1 MNKDIYL
8 HMFSSILPKYHLPQA
23 DIVDWTLKAH
33 ARSECLLAGKEINE
47 EDLRR
52 FCIGQNQI
60 KQRYFE
66 CPDTNESWNDHE
78 IYKLL
83 EVTPRGEDI
92 YNRNIFFQKCSINVL
107 EELYGGSSSIPDHL
121 IHVTCTGY
129 SSPSSPQRYFQ
140 AKEKAP
146 AITHAYHMG
155 CYASLP
161 AVRLA
166 KALVGSEDESSVDI
180 LHNETCS
187 LHMDPSVHTAE
198 QMVVQTLFA
207 DGHIRYR
214 VTANAKGRAFKVK
227 LVQEKILKD
236 SMDDMT
242 WVPGAYGMRMT
253 LSRKVPVKLRS
264 IIPEFLDELCQKA
277 GVDWQALKKD
287 ALFAVHP
294 GGPRIIESAQRTM
307 DLRDDQVIFSY
318 SVLKSRGNMS
328 SATLPHVW
336 KEILE
341 SDYPAGTHVV
351 SLAFG
356 PGLTIF
362 GSLFE
367 LVDV

>member
-1 MNKDIYL
+1 M
-8 HMFSSILPKYHLPQA
+8 
-23 DIVDWTLKAH
+23 DWTMKAH
-33 ARSECLLAGKEINE
+33 ARAEFLITGNE
-47 EDLRR
+47 VDQEALRR
-52 FCIGQNQI
+52 FCLSQNQI

-66 CPDTNESWNDHE
+66 CPDTDENWSEHE
-78 IYKLL
+78 IYQLQ
-83 EVTPRGEDI
+83 EQTPRGKEI
-92 YNRNIFFQKCSINVL
+92 YKRNIFSENCALNVL
-107 EELYGGSSSIPDHL
+107 GELYESSASVPDHL
-121 IHVTCTGY
+121 IHVTCTAY
-129 SSPSSPQRYFQ
+129 TSPSPPQKYFQ

-166 KALVGSEDESSVDI
+166 KALVGSEDESHVDI

-187 LHMDPSVHTAE
+187 LHMDPSSHTAE

-207 DGHIRYR
+207 DGHIKYS
-214 VTANAKGRAFKVK
+214 VTSNTKGRAFRVK
-227 LVQEKILKD
+227 LVQEKIVKD
-236 SMDDMT
+236 STDDMT
-242 WVPGAYGMRMT
+242 WVPGAHGMRMT
-253 LSRKVPVKLRS
+253 LSRQVPVKLRS

-277 GVDWQALKKD
+277 GVDWKELKKNG
-287 ALFAVHP
+287 LFAIHP

-341 SDYPAGTHVV
+341 SDYPAGTLVV

-367 LVDV
+367 VVEV